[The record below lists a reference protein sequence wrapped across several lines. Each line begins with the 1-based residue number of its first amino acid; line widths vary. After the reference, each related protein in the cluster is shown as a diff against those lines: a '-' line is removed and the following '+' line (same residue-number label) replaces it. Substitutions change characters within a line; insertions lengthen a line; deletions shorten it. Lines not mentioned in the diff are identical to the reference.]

1 MGRQCVVMFESRIC
15 FYVIHCVHWL
25 HEHTALHIM
34 LTLYI
39 YIYIRGSSD
48 FKYRLGIAL
57 QCHVTVTEALVSC
70 ASHAR
75 HIDITTRA

>member
-1 MGRQCVVMFESRIC
+1 MDGTAVCSYVRISNLLL
-15 FYVIHCVHWL
+15 VIHCVHWL
-25 HEHTALHIM
+25 HEHTALHNIM
-34 LTLYI
+34 LTLH
-39 YIYIRGSSD
+39 
-48 FKYRLGIAL
+48 RLGIAL

>member
-1 MGRQCVVMFESRIC
+1 MGRQQSVVMFESRIC

-25 HEHTALHIM
+25 HEHTALHNIM
-34 LTLYI
+34 LTLL
-39 YIYIRGSSD
+39 
-48 FKYRLGIAL
+48 RLGIAL
-57 QCHVTVTEALVSC
+57 QCHVSVTEALVSC

>member
-1 MGRQCVVMFESRIC
+1 MGRQQSVVMFESRIC

-34 LTLYI
+34 LTLH
-39 YIYIRGSSD
+39 
-48 FKYRLGIAL
+48 RLGIAL

>member
-25 HEHTALHIM
+25 HEHTALHNIM
-34 LTLYI
+34 LTLH
-39 YIYIRGSSD
+39 
-48 FKYRLGIAL
+48 RLGIAL